1 MGTPAHPSPR
11 PAGGARALAAAVAT
25 PLASIFGSGFLIIV
39 PVVAAVLG
47 ADAPWGVLAVCLFAW
62 PVGSAV
68 RATIRRVEA
77 RDPATLPRVARIA
90 DRASSPVAIVAYV
103 TSVAL
108 YLRILAAYVL
118 QVSGADST
126 SAQRVLVAGLIAVVA
141 AVGVTRGFRGLER
154 AEAWALYA
162 TLAVGTVLP
171 LALLGWGV
179 RHRGLVSGHLL
190 GVPRLAL
197 PDAHV
202 LAVLGG
208 VLITVQ
214 GFETVR
220 FLGDEYPAQRRIDAS
235 RIAQAVALV
244 VYAGLSLVATPLLEA
259 RHVAPTGDALLRLV
273 RSTLAPLTLPLVA
286 VAVGSQLSAAIA
298 DTVAAVDGANAI
310 TRPAVTKAIL
320 YVANAA
326 AVIALVS
333 TTSLYRLV
341 TLASQAFAAYYALA
355 ALAAAATAPRGPAR
369 AAYAALTACLA
380 AIVIFAQPATI

>member
-1 MGTPAHPSPR
+1 MR
-11 PAGGARALAAAVAT
+11 ELAAAVAT

-62 PVGSAV
+62 PVGAAV
-68 RATIRRVEA
+68 RATIGRVEG
-77 RDPATLPRVARIA
+77 RDPATLPRVARMA
-90 DRASSPVAIVAYV
+90 DRASAPVVIVAYV

-108 YLRILAAYVL
+108 YLRILAVYIL
-118 QVSGADST
+118 QLSGVDSAF
-126 SAQRVLVAGLIAVVA
+126 AQRLLVAVLIAIVA
-141 AVGVTRGFRGLER
+141 SLGVTRGFHGLER

-162 TLAVGTVLP
+162 TLAVGTALP
-171 LALLGWGV
+171 AALLGWGV
-179 RHRGLVSGHLL
+179 SHRGLVSGHIL
-190 GVPRLAL
+190 GMPRLAL
-197 PDAHV
+197 PDAHL

-220 FLGDEYPAQRRIDAS
+220 FLGDEYPARRRIDAS

-244 VYAGLSLVATPLLEA
+244 VYVGLSLVATPLLEA

-310 TRPAVTKAIL
+310 TRPSVTKALL

-326 AVIALVS
+326 AVIVLVS

-355 ALAAAATAPRGPAR
+355 ALAAAATAPRGAAR
-369 AAYAALTACLA
+369 AGYAALVVCLA